1 MEEKQKKPW
10 YKSTPGLVLIVL
22 FWYVLVP
29 VVIYQSKMEKKKK
42 IMYGSIYIFAMILFY
57 GSIFLSENKSSVSKR
72 EETKNNE
79 IAKSEELQKL
89 SQEKA
94 KLEEEK
100 RNLEIRKNV
109 ETEKNIITNKI
120 LKIWEKVERVEKNY
134 SENTGSSQD
143 PYNYYYKGKESVVA
157 MQEIIIEA
165 QNLNCNITGDK
176 NFDNKCENVLKSQ
189 IRVLIAKKK
198 HFENIVSKFDRILTE
213 GAFLDRDEIDK
224 MKASTQKTLTEV
236 NELFLNFGFEF
247 ENLKKYEEEKL

>member
-1 MEEKQKKPW
+1 MEEKQKNPW

-89 SQEKA
+89 SEEKA

-176 NFDNKCENVLKSQ
+176 NFDNKCKKTITSGIKVLKT
-189 IRVLIAKKK
+189 R
-198 HFENIVSKFDRILTE
+198 IVYFQKATDAMYKILTDSTPDKE
-213 GAFLDRDEIDK
+213 EINQISSSANDTLDEAVKLFQNFKFEIHD
-224 MKASTQKTLTEV
+224 
-236 NELFLNFGFEF
+236 
-247 ENLKKYEEEKL
+247 LKNY

>member
-1 MEEKQKKPW
+1 MEEKQKNPW

-109 ETEKNIITNKI
+109 ETEKNRIINEIVRTWDKADKVLAEYLESTKTN
-120 LKIWEKVERVEKNY
+120 V
-134 SENTGSSQD
+134 D
-143 PYNYYYKGKESVVA
+143 PYDFYYKGKESLTIT
-157 MQEIIIEA
+157 QETLSEF
-165 QNLNCNITGDK
+165 QNLNCNITGDE
-176 NFDNKCENVLKSQ
+176 NFDNKCKKTSTRGRKVLKT
-189 IRVLIAKKK
+189 R
-198 HFENIVSKFDRILTE
+198 IVYFQEATDAMYKILTDSPPDKE
-213 GAFLDRDEIDK
+213 EINQISSSANDTLDEAVKLFQNFKFEIHD
-224 MKASTQKTLTEV
+224 
-236 NELFLNFGFEF
+236 
-247 ENLKKYEEEKL
+247 LKNY